1 MKYDSLIILTAIN
14 GGFAILSTN
23 DADGIFFF
31 TMSVI
36 WLALALIVG
45 NKEDKND

>member
-1 MKYDSLIILTAIN
+1 MRKY
-14 GGFAILSTN
+14 
-23 DADGIFFF
+23 FFF

-45 NKEDKND
+45 NKEDKMTDNTKPRPTKRFD